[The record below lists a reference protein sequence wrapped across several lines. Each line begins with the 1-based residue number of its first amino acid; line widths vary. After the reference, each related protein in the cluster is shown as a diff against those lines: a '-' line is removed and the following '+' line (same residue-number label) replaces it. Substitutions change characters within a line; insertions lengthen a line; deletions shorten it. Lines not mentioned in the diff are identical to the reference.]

1 MEKIVLP
8 LLSLLFLTACTQIQ
22 ELKPVP
28 GVQPQAE
35 QLSFFDAVEA
45 IKQRYFTLSQQLE
58 DGTYAQDASWY
69 YQLPTEIK
77 KERFYFLA
85 GVNSIQMAKDSFT
98 SDLNL
103 YLALPVFSSMEALNK
118 ETWEYY
124 VPNRSNIIPITHI
137 GEDISLWTL
146 SDWTPHNVRLP
157 VRLPT
162 KYYLNTHLVGKVKKN
177 SITIRVIT
185 EKHSPDMNSEMMD
198 MGEKTFEFSAGEN
211 FDINPWEDE
220 ELRPTNAIKDHIYFT
235 ISSADWGVFDYEFK
249 F

>member
-1 MEKIVLP
+1 MKKIVLP
-8 LLSLLFLTACTQIQ
+8 LLGLLFLTACTQIQ
-22 ELKPVP
+22 ELKPFP

-45 IKQRYFTLSQQLE
+45 MKQRYLTLSQQLE

-85 GVNSIQMAKDSFT
+85 GMNSIQMAKDSFK
-98 SDLNL
+98 SDANL
-103 YLALPVFSSMEALNK
+103 YLALPVFSSMEALNG
-118 ETWEYY
+118 EIWEYF
-124 VPNRSNIIPITHI
+124 VPNRNNIIPITHI
-137 GEDISLWTL
+137 GQDISLRQL

-157 VRLPT
+157 VKLPT
-162 KYYLNTHLVGKVKKN
+162 KYYLNTHLVGKVKEN
-177 SITIRVIT
+177 SITIKVIT
-185 EKHSPDMNSEMMD
+185 VKHSPDMNSEMMD

-220 ELRPTNAIKDHIYFT
+220 ELKPTNAIKDHIYFF
-235 ISSADWGVFDYEFK
+235 ISSADWWVFDYEFK